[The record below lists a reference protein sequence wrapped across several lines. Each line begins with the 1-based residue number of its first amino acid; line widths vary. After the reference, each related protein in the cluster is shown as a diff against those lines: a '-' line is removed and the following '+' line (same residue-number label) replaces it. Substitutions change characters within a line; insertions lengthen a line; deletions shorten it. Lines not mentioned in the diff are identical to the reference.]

1 MKITIL
7 RVAKAKVPWA
17 DQAVQEYLKRI
28 TQGWKLDEQV
38 LKLAPKGEVLQR
50 QQQESAQILQQL
62 KEGDYLIVLDE
73 RGEQISSEVFAGW
86 LKDAMDNS
94 VKRVVFAI
102 GGPFGHDPMLR
113 TKAHKIL
120 GFSPM
125 VLNHEL
131 VRVLLAEQLYRAS
144 TIIWGGNYHH

>member
-1 MKITIL
+1 MKISII
-7 RVAKAKVPWA
+7 RVAKGKVAWA

-28 TQGWKLDEQV
+28 TQGWKLDELV
-38 LKLAPKGEVLQR
+38 LKLSPKGDILQR
-50 QQQESAQILQQL
+50 QQQETAHIVQQL

-102 GGPFGHDPMLR
+102 GGPFGHEPILR
-113 TKAHKIL
+113 TKADKVL